1 MTFILAEILASG
13 KACCAKPE
21 EPLPWRS
28 KKTLDTELLSFSSK
42 AAYDHVAIWLSGL
55 CLLHCLAVPVALLL
69 APGIAEYLVGS
80 ETQVHWLLLGLAVPI
95 SIIALQ
101 RGYRRSKSYFTL
113 LLGFGGLSLMF
124 LGVVHLFGKT
134 AEVALTAMGA
144 TLVMGAHMRNMLNHN
159 H

>member
-1 MTFILAEILASG
+1 M
-13 KACCAKPE
+13 
-21 EPLPWRS
+21 
-28 KKTLDTELLSFSSK
+28 
-42 AAYDHVAIWLSGL
+42 
-55 CLLHCLAVPVALLL
+55 PVALLL

-80 ETQVHWLLLGLAVPI
+80 ETKVHWLLLGLAVPI

-113 LLGFGGLSLMF
+113 PLGFGGLSLMF
-124 LGVVHLFGKT
+124 LGVVHLFSKT

-144 TLVMGAHMRNMLNHN
+144 TLVIGAHMRNMLNHN